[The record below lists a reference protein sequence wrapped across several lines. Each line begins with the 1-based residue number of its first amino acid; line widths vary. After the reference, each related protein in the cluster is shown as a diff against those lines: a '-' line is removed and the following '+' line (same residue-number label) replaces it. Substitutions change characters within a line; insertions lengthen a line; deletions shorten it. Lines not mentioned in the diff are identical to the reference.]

1 MSETRKKKTVS
12 AEPEVVY
19 SLPDSWDALLG
30 HERPKK
36 WLANALK
43 QGRLASTFLF
53 VGKDGIGKRT
63 MAKLLAKSLFCKNSD
78 RASLGFCGRCEACVQ
93 VDASTHPDLIEIR
106 KPADRATIPVELLI
120 GPPEARMRE
129 GLCHDIRLK
138 AFYGGRKVAILDDAD
153 TLQEEG
159 ANCLLKTL
167 EEPPPGSVLILIGT
181 SEQKQLPTIRSRC
194 QIVRFRELSKDQIHT
209 VLKRI
214 LPNVSPEE
222 VGELANGADGSISQA
237 LLLKDPELREFRQHL
252 FDRLAKRP
260 IDFVALAKAVSGLA
274 DAAGK
279 DIGAVKR
286 ERMKIVFE
294 FGEQFY
300 RQLLV
305 VLEGK
310 RLGTDE
316 LLHEKAEAAARDYR
330 GGRHGALACWQ
341 RCQAAAEDVDRF
353 INQST
358 LIEAWAADLAKYSN
372 A

>member
-1 MSETRKKKTVS
+1 MSEPRKKKNAP
-12 AEPEVVY
+12 AEQEA
-19 SLPDSWDALLG
+19 SFGLPQSWTDLLG

-36 WLANALK
+36 WFDIALK
-43 QGRLASTFLF
+43 QNRLASTFLF

-63 MAKLLAKSLFCKNSD
+63 FAKLLAKSLFCNNSD
-78 RASLGFCGRCEACVQ
+78 RTSLHFCGHCEACVQ
-93 VDASTHPDLIEIR
+93 VDASTHPDLIEIG
-106 KPADRATIPVELLI
+106 KPEDRATIPVELLI

-194 QIVRFRELSKDQIHT
+194 QIVRFRELTRPQVDTILQ
-209 VLKRI
+209 RI
-214 LPNVSPEE
+214 LPQVPPEE
-222 VGELANGADGSISQA
+222 IRDLASCADGSISQA
-237 LLLKDPELREFRQHL
+237 LLLKDPELRQFRLQL
-252 FDRLAKRP
+252 YDRLAKCP
-260 IDFVALAKAVSGLA
+260 LDFMELSKAVSGLA

-279 DIGAVKR
+279 DVGAIKR

-305 VLEGK
+305 ALEGK
-310 RLGTDE
+310 RLGSDD
-316 LLHEKAEAAARDYR
+316 LLHTKAEAAARDYR

-341 RCQAAAEDVDRF
+341 RCLTAAEDVDRF
-353 INQST
+353 INQTT
-358 LIEAWAADLAKYSN
+358 LIEAWAADLAKFSK

>member
-1 MSETRKKKTVS
+1 MSESRKKKVI
-12 AEPEVVY
+12 PKDQEVAY
-19 SLPDSWDALLG
+19 ELPGSWSELLG
-30 HERPKK
+30 HTRPKR
-36 WLANALK
+36 WFEIALK
-43 QGRLASTFLF
+43 QNRLASTFLF

-63 MAKLLAKSLFCKNSD
+63 FAKLLAKSLFCKNSD
-78 RASLGFCGRCEACVQ
+78 RISLRFCGQCEACVQ
-93 VDASTHPDLIEIR
+93 VDASTHPDLIELG

-120 GPPEARMRE
+120 GPAEARMRE

-138 AFYGGRKVAILDDAD
+138 AYYGGRKVAILDDAD

-194 QIVRFRELSKDQIHT
+194 QIVRFRELDLEQVHSILERVFPEMTADERKD
-209 VLKRI
+209 
-214 LPNVSPEE
+214 
-222 VGELANGADGSISQA
+222 LAACADGSISQA
-237 LLLKDPELREFRQHL
+237 LLLKDPELRQFRQHL
-252 FDRLAKRP
+252 FERLSKCP
-260 IDFVALAKAVSGLA
+260 LDFMELAKAVGGLA

-279 DIGAVKR
+279 DVGALKR
-286 ERMKIVFE
+286 ERLKIVFE

-305 VLEGK
+305 ALDGQQ
-310 RLGTDE
+310 LGTDQM
-316 LLHEKAEAAARDYR
+316 LQARAEAAARDYR

-341 RCQAAAEDVDRF
+341 RCLRAAEDVDRF
-353 INQST
+353 VNQT
-358 LIEAWAADLAKYSN
+358 MLLEAWAADLARFSK

>member
-1 MSETRKKKTVS
+1 MSEPRKKKAAPV
-12 AEPEVVY
+12 EQEVVY
-19 SLPDSWDALLG
+19 HLPSSWNELLG

-36 WLANALK
+36 WFEVALK
-43 QGRLASTFLF
+43 QNRLASTFLF

-63 MAKLLAKSLFCKNSD
+63 FAKLLAKSLFCKNSD
-78 RASLGFCGRCEACVQ
+78 HTTLRFCGHCEACVQ
-93 VDASTHPDLIEIR
+93 VDASTHPDLIEIG
-106 KPADRATIPVELLI
+106 KPADKSTIPVDLLI

-138 AFYGGRKVAILDDAD
+138 SFYGGRKVAILDDAD

-194 QIVRFRELSKDQIHT
+194 QIVRFRELMRSQVDSILQ
-209 VLKRI
+209 RI
-214 LPNVSPEE
+214 LPQLPVEE
-222 VGELANGADGSISQA
+222 VSDLASCAEGSLSQA
-237 LLLKDPELREFRQHL
+237 LLLKDPELRQFRHQL
-252 FDRLAKRP
+252 YDRLAKCP
-260 IDFVALAKAVSGLA
+260 LDFMELAKAVSGLA

-279 DIGAVKR
+279 DVGALKR

-305 VLEGK
+305 TLDGK
-310 RLGTDE
+310 SLGSDD
-316 LLHEKAEAAARDYR
+316 LLQRKAEAAARDYR

-341 RCQAAAEDVDRF
+341 RCLTAAEDVDRF
-353 INQST
+353 INQAT
-358 LIEAWAADLAKYSN
+358 LIEAWAADLAKHSR

>member
-1 MSETRKKKTVS
+1 MSESRKKKAAAV
-12 AEPEVVY
+12 EQEVAY
-19 SLPDSWDALLG
+19 QLPGTWDELLG

-36 WLANALK
+36 WFDIAVR

-63 MAKLLAKSLFCKNSD
+63 FAKLLAKALFCKNSD
-78 RASLGFCGRCEACVQ
+78 PTSLHFCGTCEACVQ
-93 VDASTHPDLIEIR
+93 VDASTHPDLIEIG
-106 KPADRATIPVELLI
+106 KPDDKSTIPVDLLI

-194 QIVRFRELSKDQIHT
+194 QIVRFRELQREQVHAVLERVLPQVSAEEIKD
-209 VLKRI
+209 
-214 LPNVSPEE
+214 
-222 VGELANGADGSISQA
+222 LAGCADGSISQA
-237 LLLKDPELREFRQHL
+237 LLLKDPELRQFRYQL
-252 FDRLAKRP
+252 YERLAKCP
-260 IDFVALAKAVSGLA
+260 LDFMELAKAVGGLA

-279 DIGAVKR
+279 DVGALKR
-286 ERMKIVFE
+286 ARMKIVFE
-294 FGEQFY
+294 FGERFY
-300 RQLLV
+300 RQLLIA
-305 VLEGK
+305 LDGK
-310 RLGTDE
+310 KLGSDDM
-316 LLHEKAEAAARDYR
+316 LQAKAETAAKDYR

-341 RCQAAAEDVDRF
+341 RCQTAAEDVDRF
-353 INQST
+353 INQSM
-358 LIEAWAADLAKYSN
+358 LIEAWAADLAKYSK

>member
-1 MSETRKKKTVS
+1 MSESRKKKV
-12 AEPEVVY
+12 APVEEEVVY
-19 SLPDSWDALLG
+19 QLPVSWGELLG

-36 WLANALK
+36 WFDIALR
-43 QGRLASTFLF
+43 QNRLASTFLF
-53 VGKDGIGKRT
+53 VGKEGIGKRT
-63 MAKLLAKSLFCKNSD
+63 FAKLLAKSLFCKN
-78 RASLGFCGRCEACVQ
+78 ASHSSLDFCGRCEACVQ
-93 VDASTHPDLIEIR
+93 VDASTHPDLIEIG
-106 KPADRATIPVELLI
+106 KPADRATIPVDLLI

-194 QIVRFRELSKDQIHT
+194 QIVRFRELTRSQVDSI
-209 VLKRI
+209 LRRI
-214 LPNVSPEE
+214 LPQATAEE
-222 VGELANGADGSISQA
+222 VNELASCADGSIAQA
-237 LLLKDPELREFRQHL
+237 LLLKEPELRQFRLQL
-252 FDRLAKRP
+252 YDRLAKCP
-260 IDFVALAKAVSGLA
+260 LDFIELAKAVGGMA

-279 DIGAVKR
+279 DVGALKR
-286 ERMKIVFE
+286 ERMKIVFA

-305 VLEGK
+305 TLDGK
-310 RLGTDE
+310 QLGSDD
-316 LLHEKAEAAARDYR
+316 LLQAKAEAAAKEYR

-341 RCQAAAEDVDRF
+341 RCLKAAEDVDRF
-353 INQST
+353 INQT
-358 LIEAWAADLAKYSN
+358 ALIEAWAADLAKYSK